1 MSSPDLVQAGDWFE
15 IALRETGLP
24 PNPAV
29 LAELRLEL
37 AQQAHDRVRITELL
51 SADVAIAIALIRSAN
66 EKFSPAERVGET
78 IHDAIS
84 MLGLDLVIS
93 ALTSRH
99 LESAFGHFPCLERFW
114 DRSARNARL
123 SAWIAERVPGRP
135 VAVTQAYTFGLL
147 RNIGIPLLMAPF
159 PEYRSVLARAN
170 QNASAFTAIEDDSL
184 GLNHAVIG
192 AGLLQHWL
200 DDPRFCLAV
209 RRHHDLEFLRRND
222 SANALPR
229 CLIAISTLAS
239 RWLQSRI
246 SVDTDAEWVK
256 LGPAC
261 LEILGW
267 TEEDLTPLWVEVQAV
282 MPPPA

>member
-1 MSSPDLVQAGDWFE
+1 MSSPDLVQPGDWFE

-37 AQQAHDRVRITELL
+37 AQQAHDRVRIAELL

-66 EKFSPAERVGET
+66 EKYSPAERVGET

-84 MLGLDLVIS
+84 MLGLDQVIS
-93 ALTSRH
+93 ALASRH
-99 LESAFGHFPCLERFW
+99 FDSAFGHFPCLERFW
-114 DRSARNARL
+114 DRSAQNARL

-135 VAVTQAYTFGLL
+135 IPAPQAYTFGLL

-159 PEYRSVLARAN
+159 PEYRSVLVRAN
-170 QNASAFTAIEDDSL
+170 LNASAFTAIEDDSL

-192 AGLLQHWL
+192 AELLQHWL

-209 RRHHDLEFLRRND
+209 RRHHDLDFLCRND
-222 SANALPR
+222 SANASPR

-239 RWLQSRI
+239 HWLQSRI

-267 TEEDLTPLWVEVQAV
+267 TEEDLIPLRTQVEAIL
-282 MPPPA
+282 PPLA